1 MCVCRSFSCENASI
15 QAKKC
20 YSGHGRKNFQ
30 MIEIYN
36 ESLAK
41 YADGDRHI
49 FTELTVDNEDNVVVK
64 QIALHMTKAFK
75 DLNLEEGDVI
85 QFEGI
90 VKKNT
95 RDEYTVERPTRA
107 EKISSADNSDSKI
120 HVMGNDW
127 DWFEK

>member
-1 MCVCRSFSCENASI
+1 
-15 QAKKC
+15 
-20 YSGHGRKNFQ
+20 
-30 MIEIYN
+30 MIDVYN

-49 FTELTVDNEDNVVVK
+49 FTAKFLRPDDRKGIFAELTVDNEDNVVVK

-75 DLNLEEGDVI
+75 ELDLEVGDVI

-90 VKKNT
+90 VQKNS
-95 RDEYTVERPTRA
+95 RDEYTVERPTRT
-107 EKISSADNSDSKI
+107 EKISSANNGDSKVHI
-120 HVMGNDW
+120 MGNDW